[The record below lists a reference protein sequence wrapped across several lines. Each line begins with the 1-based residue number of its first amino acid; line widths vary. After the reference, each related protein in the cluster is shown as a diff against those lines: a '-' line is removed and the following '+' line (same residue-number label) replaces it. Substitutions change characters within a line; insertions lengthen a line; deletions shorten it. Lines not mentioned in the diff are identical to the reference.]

1 MNTGWASPILAGVL
15 TLTVFALLFKLFL
28 PFFQPVCWAVILALF
43 LFPLNRFLRRKL
55 RGRKGLSA
63 LILII
68 AVVIFVLIPV
78 SFALTE
84 VTTQALELIRGA
96 KGLLEKGPEA
106 WIPSAE
112 VHPRL
117 HALIKAGLERIS
129 PFETQ
134 IKQVLA
140 AVASNTGQFLFSQGK
155 ALFKNTVELVLN
167 LVFMLV
173 TLFYIFRDGDEFFE
187 KLKGLL
193 PASPEET
200 ERIAGKVQEV
210 LLAVL
215 YGSILT
221 GLIQGLV
228 ALIIYLILGIPSPV
242 LLGLLTAAA
251 SFVPIVGTA
260 LVWVPV
266 VIYLLLTGA
275 ILKAVILLIYCA
287 LIVSQIDSLLRPFI
301 VGSRTEI
308 HNLFLFFSILGGLK
322 TFGIL
327 GVFLGPIILSLSVS
341 LIEIYRVKVLAHA
354 RTSGSGN
361 Y

>member
-1 MNTGWASPILAGVL
+1 MNAKWASLLLAGFL
-15 TLTVFALLFKLFL
+15 TLIVFALLFRLFL
-28 PFFQPVCWAVILALF
+28 PFFQPISWAVILSLF
-43 LFPLNRFLRRKL
+43 LFPLNRFLRKKL
-55 RGRKGLSA
+55 HGRRGLSA
-63 LILII
+63 LILTIS
-68 AVVIFVLIPV
+68 VVVFILIPV

-84 VTTQALELIRGA
+84 VTAQALDLIRGG
-96 KGLLEKGPEA
+96 KSLLERGPEA
-106 WIPSAE
+106 LIPSSE

-117 HALIKAGLERIS
+117 HALVKVIIERLS
-129 PFETQ
+129 PFENQ
-134 IKQVLA
+134 VKQVLA
-140 AVASNTGQFLFSQGK
+140 TVASNTGQFLFTQGK
-155 ALFKNTVELVLN
+155 ALFKNTVQLILN

-187 KLKGLL
+187 KVKGLL
-193 PASPEET
+193 PTSPEET

-221 GLIQGLV
+221 GLIQGLA
-228 ALIIYLILGIPSPV
+228 ALFIYLVLRVPSPV
-242 LLGLLTAAA
+242 LLGLFTAAA

-260 LVWVPV
+260 LVWVPI
-266 VIYLLLTGA
+266 VIYLLIKGA
-275 ILKAVILLIYCA
+275 IFKALILLIYCA
-287 LIVSQIDSLLRPFI
+287 LVVSQIDSIIRPFI

-341 LIEIYRVKVLAHA
+341 LIEIYRLKVLQRA
-354 RTSGSGN
+354 
-361 Y
+361 